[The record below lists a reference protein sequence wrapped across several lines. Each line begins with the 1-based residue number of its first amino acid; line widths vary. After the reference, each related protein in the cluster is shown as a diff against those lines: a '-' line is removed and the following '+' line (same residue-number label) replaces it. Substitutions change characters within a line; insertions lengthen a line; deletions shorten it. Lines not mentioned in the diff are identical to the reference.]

1 MSKLCSVCGTENR
14 EEAQFCRAC
23 GTAFSAAKAAAA
35 TAADGSAANVCA
47 ECGFQ
52 NKPGIRYCANCGMSL
67 ARRRADTSGDAATPA
82 DEAYAS
88 GPPPISYPSFAT
100 VSPYPTAH
108 DTDHSSLFDQ
118 QPTPDI
124 PDPDAAIA
132 LRQQEGYESHG
143 DTTAAFQN
151 PPAPNRAPLILGIV
165 LAVLV
170 VAGIAAW
177 LFMGSSNPAPP
188 VAAPTPTTV
197 TPPVATTPT
206 PAPTTAPPI
215 IVEQAPAANE
225 PMMARAPSRH
235 PRDGGAAPDRC
246 RPRSARR
253 RPPRRRCRSSAIRRS
268 RVPKPKPSVW
278 PPRSDARRRRR
289 TRPSATPRPRPPPSS
304 RNQRRAAQRAEQEA
318 QAKRR
323 AEEAHAH
330 GRARGRAEPRPRRSR
345 KRAACARSA
354 PAAARLPRRSASRA
368 SAAWPSTPTSRSVAS
383 CAMPT
388 SGVATCRTSATR
400 RTHADARPAPGAA
413 LSSEEFPCRATSHP
427 KRRPRACPGH
437 AFSSLFQAVTGL
449 RNRRALVAMLGCMFV
464 GVIVGGLLV
473 AMTGSLG
480 MFAACWRPSSG
491 SSRSAP
497 ASMRRACCRWTTRAA
512 FRRAAPP
519 MRSSTV

>member
-1 MSKLCSVCGTENR
+1 MTKLCSVCGTENR
-14 EEAQFCRAC
+14 DEAQFCRAC
-23 GTAFSAAKAAAA
+23 GTAFAAAKAAAA
-35 TAADGSAANVCA
+35 TGADGTAANVCA

-67 ARRRADTSGDAATPA
+67 APGAAGTSGDAATPA

-225 PMMARAPSRH
+225 PMMAASAVP
-235 PRDGGAAPDRC
+235 PPPAMAAPPPTAAVPLGTPPAAAAPLPQLGD
-246 RPRSARR
+246 PAVESAEAEAKRLAAEKRR
-253 RPPRRRCRSSAIRRS
+253 EKAAKDKAEREA
-268 RVPKPKPSVW
+268 KAK
-278 PPRSDARRRRR
+278 
-289 TRPSATPRPRPPPSS
+289 ATAEQQ
-304 RNQRRAAQRAEQEA
+304 NQTSAAQRAEQEA

-323 AEEAHAH
+323 TDEAQRTRPSGAVAPSPSLAPVTQ
-330 GRARGRAEPRPRRSR
+330 ARGVREICAGRGLIAEAVCQSRQCGLPEHANEAICRQLREQDDRR
-345 KRAACARSA
+345 
-354 PAAARLPRRSASRA
+354 
-368 SAAWPSTPTSRSVAS
+368 
-383 CAMPT
+383 
-388 SGVATCRTSATR
+388 
-400 RTHADARPAPGAA
+400 
-413 LSSEEFPCRATSHP
+413 
-427 KRRPRACPGH
+427 
-437 AFSSLFQAVTGL
+437 
-449 RNRRALVAMLGCMFV
+449 RNYQN
-464 GVIVGGLLV
+464 
-473 AMTGSLG
+473 
-480 MFAACWRPSSG
+480 
-491 SSRSAP
+491 
-497 ASMRRACCRWTTRAA
+497 
-512 FRRAAPP
+512 
-519 MRSSTV
+519 